1 MSNSKD
7 AVRKILDAVKADKR
21 TSLTAPEGKLVCDA
35 YGIPVPKEGVAKSAA
50 EAAKIATDMGF
61 PVVMKIVSPDILHK
75 TEAGGVMVGVKTAA
89 DAEKNYATILA
100 NAKKYKADAK
110 IEGIQVQQMLLGGQ
124 EVIIGAVTDGSFG
137 KLVAFGLGGVLVE
150 VLKDIT
156 FRLAPATK
164 EDALSM
170 LDGIQ
175 AHEMLKGVRGSD
187 PANRDAI
194 ADIIVNVSKLI
205 TDFPEIAEMDL
216 NPVFATKSNAIA
228 ADVRIVVDFEPKPPR
243 PRPNHDDIVRQMNR
257 IMKPKSV
264 AVIGASAE
272 NGKIGNS
279 VMKNLINGGYKGEIY
294 PIHPKADEIMGKKV
308 YKSVK
313 DVPGEVDIAV
323 FAIPANFVAGA
334 LIECGEKKV
343 VGAILI
349 PSGYAETGN
358 IKGQEEIQAI
368 GQKYGIRLMGPN
380 IYGFYYTHANLC
392 ATFCTAY
399 DVKGSAALSSQSG
412 GIGMAIIGFSR
423 SAKMG
428 VSAIVGLGN
437 KSDIDEDDLLTFFEQ
452 DDNTQII
459 AQHCEDLKDGR
470 AFAEVAKR
478 VSKKKPI
485 VVLKAGRTSAGAKAA
500 SSHTGALAG
509 NDKIYEDVFNQSGV
523 IRARSLRDMLE
534 FARGIPVLP
543 TPKGENVV
551 IITGAGGSGVLL
563 SDACID
569 NNLQADDDPAGS
581 RCGVPQVHPAV
592 RRGRQPGRHHRRRAA
607 DHLRQHR
614 QARARRPAHPF
625 ADPRLLA
632 HHRDAADGVCEEHGR
647 GEERDEGQGHREAD
661 RGLAGRRHRGRG
673 SRRLSL
679 PERHRR
685 LRLLDR
691 NSGRGAR
698 REVQVG
704 ARRGPA
710 VSVNSSHSGMRAS
723 RGPGMRIPGSRCA
736 RTGMHGNQA
745 RFAFQ
750 PSRCHRP
757 IQRRGDGEAGAG
769 RQRIDHEILKSGMPA
784 RRPELQNLDHADH
797 HDGDRCREQP
807 VPRIGQ
813 AEASPTRTKA
823 SACSPS
829 WPRSECGRKRG
840 GPSVAKVTAAARSQ
854 AMILRMMV
862 IATG

>member
-7 AVRKILDAVKADKR
+7 AVRKILDLVKADKR

-35 YGIPVPKEGVAKSAA
+35 YGIPVPKEGVAKSAS

-75 TEAGGVMVGVKTAA
+75 TEAGGVVVGVKTAA
-89 DAEKNYATILA
+89 DAEKNYAAILA
-100 NAKKYKADAK
+100 NAKKYKSDAR

-124 EVIIGAVTDGSFG
+124 EVIVGAVTDGSFG

-164 EDALSM
+164 QDALSM

-175 AHEMLKGVRGSD
+175 AHEMLKGVRGSE

-194 ADIIVNVSKLI
+194 ADIIVNVSKLV

-216 NPVFATKSNAIA
+216 NPVFATRSNAIA
-228 ADVRIVVDFEPKPPR
+228 ADVRIVVDFAPKPPR

-257 IMKPKSV
+257 IMNPKSV
-264 AVIGASAE
+264 AVIGASSE
-272 NGKIGNS
+272 SGKIGNS
-279 VMKNLINGGYKGEIY
+279 VMKNLINGGYKGEIF
-294 PIHPKADEIMGKKV
+294 PIHPKADEILGKKV
-308 YKSVK
+308 YRSVK

-323 FAIPANFVAGA
+323 FAIPASLVAGA

-358 IKGQEEIQAI
+358 VKGQEEIQAI

-380 IYGFYYTHANLC
+380 IYGFYYTPANLC

-423 SAKMG
+423 SARMG
-428 VSAIVGLGN
+428 VSAIVGVGN

-485 VVLKAGRTSAGAKAA
+485 VVLKAGRTAAGAKAA

-534 FARGIPVLP
+534 FARGLPILP

-569 NNLQADDDPAGS
+569 NKLSLMTIPPDLDAAFRKFIPPFGAAGNPIDIT
-581 RCGVPQVHPAV
+581 GGEPPITYVNTVKL
-592 RRGRQPGRHHRRRAA
+592 G
-607 DHLRQHR
+607 LE
-614 QARARRPAHPF
+614 
-625 ADPRLLA
+625 DPRIHALILGYWHTIVTPPMVFA
-632 HHRDAADGVCEEHGR
+632 RNMVEVKNAMKAKGIEKPIV
-647 GEERDEGQGHREAD
+647 AS
-661 RGLAGRRHRGRG
+661 LAGDIEVEEASDFLYQNGIVAYPYTTEIPVAVLG
-673 SRRLSL
+673 AKYKWA
-679 PERHRR
+679 
-685 LRLLDR
+685 
-691 NSGRGAR
+691 RGA
-698 REVQVG
+698 G
-704 ARRGPA
+704 
-710 VSVNSSHSGMRAS
+710 
-723 RGPGMRIPGSRCA
+723 
-736 RTGMHGNQA
+736 
-745 RFAFQ
+745 
-750 PSRCHRP
+750 
-757 IQRRGDGEAGAG
+757 
-769 RQRIDHEILKSGMPA
+769 L
-784 RRPELQNLDHADH
+784 L
-797 HDGDRCREQP
+797 
-807 VPRIGQ
+807 
-813 AEASPTRTKA
+813 
-823 SACSPS
+823 
-829 WPRSECGRKRG
+829 
-840 GPSVAKVTAAARSQ
+840 
-854 AMILRMMV
+854 
-862 IATG
+862 

>member
-1 MSNSKD
+1 MSHSKD

-21 TSLTAPEGKLVCDA
+21 SSLTAPEGKLVCDA
-35 YGIPVPKEGVAKSAA
+35 YGIPVPREGVAKSAA
-50 EAAKIATDMGF
+50 EAVKLASDMGF

-89 DAEKNYATILA
+89 DVEKNHAAILA
-100 NAKKYKADAK
+100 NAKKYKSDAK

-164 EDALSM
+164 QDALSM

-187 PANRDAI
+187 PTNRDAI
-194 ADIIVNVSKLI
+194 ADIIVNVSQLI
-205 TDFPEIAEMDL
+205 TDFPEISEMDL
-216 NPVFATKSNAIA
+216 NPVFATKSDAIA
-228 ADVRIVVDFEPKPPR
+228 ADVRIVVDFDPKPPR

-272 NGKIGNS
+272 TGKIGNS

-308 YKSVK
+308 YKSIK

-323 FAIPANFVAGA
+323 FAIPANFVAAA
-334 LIECGEKKV
+334 LTECGEKKV

-358 IKGQEEIQAI
+358 MKGQEEIQAI
-368 GQKYGIRLMGPN
+368 GQKYGVRLMGPN

-569 NNLQADDDPAGS
+569 NKLSLMQIPPDLDAAFRKFIPPFGAAGNPVDITGGEPPITYVNTVKLGLEDPRIHSLILGYWHTIVTPPMVFARNMVEVKNAMKAKGIEKPIVASLAGDIE
-581 RCGVPQVHPAV
+581 VEE
-592 RRGRQPGRHHRRRAA
+592 AA
-607 DHLRQHR
+607 DYLYQNGIV
-614 QARARRPAHPF
+614 AYAYSTEIPVAVLG
-625 ADPRLLA
+625 AKYKWA
-632 HHRDAADGVCEEHGR
+632 
-647 GEERDEGQGHREAD
+647 
-661 RGLAGRRHRGRG
+661 
-673 SRRLSL
+673 
-679 PERHRR
+679 
-685 LRLLDR
+685 
-691 NSGRGAR
+691 RGA
-698 REVQVG
+698 G
-704 ARRGPA
+704 
-710 VSVNSSHSGMRAS
+710 
-723 RGPGMRIPGSRCA
+723 
-736 RTGMHGNQA
+736 
-745 RFAFQ
+745 
-750 PSRCHRP
+750 
-757 IQRRGDGEAGAG
+757 
-769 RQRIDHEILKSGMPA
+769 L
-784 RRPELQNLDHADH
+784 L
-797 HDGDRCREQP
+797 
-807 VPRIGQ
+807 
-813 AEASPTRTKA
+813 
-823 SACSPS
+823 
-829 WPRSECGRKRG
+829 
-840 GPSVAKVTAAARSQ
+840 
-854 AMILRMMV
+854 
-862 IATG
+862 

>member
-7 AVRKILDAVKADKR
+7 AVRKILDLVKAEKR

-35 YGIPVPKEGVAKSAA
+35 YGIPVPKEGVAKSAG

-75 TEAGGVMVGVKTAA
+75 TEAGGVVVGVKTAA
-89 DAEKNYATILA
+89 DIEKNYAAILA
-100 NAKKYKADAK
+100 NARKYKSDAR
-110 IEGIQVQQMLLGGQ
+110 IEGIQIQQMLLGGQ
-124 EVIIGAVTDGSFG
+124 EVIVGAVTDGSFG

-164 EDALSM
+164 QDALSM
-170 LDGIQ
+170 LDGIE
-175 AHEMLKGVRGSD
+175 AHEMLKGVRGSE

-194 ADIIVNVSKLI
+194 ADIIVHVSKLI
-205 TDFPEIAEMDL
+205 TDFPEITEMDL
-216 NPVFATKSNAIA
+216 NPVFATRASAIA
-228 ADVRIVVDFEPKPPR
+228 ADVRIVVDFAPKPPR

-257 IMKPKSV
+257 IMKPKAV
-264 AVIGASAE
+264 AVIGASSE
-272 NGKIGNS
+272 SGKIGNS
-279 VMKNLINGGYKGEIY
+279 VMKNLINGGYKGENF
-294 PIHPKADEIMGKKV
+294 PIHPKADEILGKTV
-308 YKSVK
+308 YRSVK
-313 DVPGEVDIAV
+313 DIPGEVDIAV
-323 FAIPANFVAGA
+323 FAIPASLVAGA

-358 IKGQEEIQAI
+358 VKGQEEIQAI
-368 GQKYGIRLMGPN
+368 GLKYGIRLMGPN
-380 IYGFYYTHANLC
+380 IYGFYYTPANLC

-428 VSAIVGLGN
+428 VSAIVGVGN

-534 FARGIPVLP
+534 FARGLPILP

-569 NNLQADDDPAGS
+569 NKLSLMTIPPDLDAAFRKFIPPFGAAGNPIDIT
-581 RCGVPQVHPAV
+581 GGEPPITYVNTVKL
-592 RRGRQPGRHHRRRAA
+592 G
-607 DHLRQHR
+607 LE
-614 QARARRPAHPF
+614 
-625 ADPRLLA
+625 DPRIHALILGYWHTIVTPPMVFA
-632 HHRDAADGVCEEHGR
+632 RNMVEVKNAMKAKGIEKPIV
-647 GEERDEGQGHREAD
+647 AS
-661 RGLAGRRHRGRG
+661 LAGDIEVEEASDYLYQNGIVAYPYTTEIPVAVLG
-673 SRRLSL
+673 AKYKWA
-679 PERHRR
+679 
-685 LRLLDR
+685 
-691 NSGRGAR
+691 RGA
-698 REVQVG
+698 G
-704 ARRGPA
+704 
-710 VSVNSSHSGMRAS
+710 
-723 RGPGMRIPGSRCA
+723 
-736 RTGMHGNQA
+736 
-745 RFAFQ
+745 
-750 PSRCHRP
+750 
-757 IQRRGDGEAGAG
+757 
-769 RQRIDHEILKSGMPA
+769 L
-784 RRPELQNLDHADH
+784 L
-797 HDGDRCREQP
+797 
-807 VPRIGQ
+807 
-813 AEASPTRTKA
+813 
-823 SACSPS
+823 
-829 WPRSECGRKRG
+829 
-840 GPSVAKVTAAARSQ
+840 
-854 AMILRMMV
+854 
-862 IATG
+862 